1 MMNAEPKLRGRPEKI
16 FVSVDES
23 TARST
28 LSFAPPDA
36 GEPFQYDDDK
46 SGTKAMKDAQSIVA
60 KYPGCSIHGPHF
72 HAARPPRARPRP
84 RKPA

>member
-1 MMNAEPKLRGRPEKI
+1 MSVEPKLRGRPEKI

-28 LSFAPPDA
+28 LSFAPPDS
-36 GEPFQYDDDK
+36 GDPFQYDDDK
-46 SGTKAMKDAQSIVA
+46 SGTRAMKDANAIIA
-60 KYPGCSIHGPHF
+60 KYPGCTIHGPHF

>member
-1 MMNAEPKLRGRPEKI
+1 MSADIKLRGRPEKI

-23 TARST
+23 TAKST
-28 LSFAPPDA
+28 LSFAPPDS
-36 GEPFQYDDDK
+36 GDPVQYDDDK
-46 SGTKAMKDAQSIVA
+46 SGTRAMKDAQGVIA
-60 KYPGCSIHGPHF
+60 KYPGCTIHGPHF

>member
-1 MMNAEPKLRGRPEKI
+1 MSAEPKIRSRPDKI
-16 FVSVDES
+16 FISIDES

-28 LSFAPPDA
+28 LSFAPADA

-46 SGTKAMKDAQSIVA
+46 SGTRAMKDAQTILG
-60 KYPGCSIHGPHF
+60 KYPGCTISGPHF